1 MASVS
6 VHALQVARGDVKAF
20 ILVSYQLTFVQ
31 ALPTWL
37 AEMRITNL
45 DVSFCKA
52 CNVDVVSKM
61 TSLSVLCLQVGCL
74 GGFSW

>member
-6 VHALQVARGDVKAF
+6 VHALQVAGGDVKAF
-20 ILVSYQLTFVQ
+20 VLVSYQLAFVQ
-31 ALPTWL
+31 ALPNWL
-37 AEMRITNL
+37 AEMHITNL

-74 GGFSW
+74 GGSSW